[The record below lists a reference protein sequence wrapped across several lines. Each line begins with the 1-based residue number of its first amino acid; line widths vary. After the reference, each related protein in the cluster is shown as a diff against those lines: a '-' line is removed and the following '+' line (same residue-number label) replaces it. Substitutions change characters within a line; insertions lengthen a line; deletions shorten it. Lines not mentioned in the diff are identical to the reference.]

1 MKQGNEF
8 IKYID
13 QYHIKNFIT
22 YKKTS
27 EKLYKWLKAIVIVAY
42 IYQLVMNLLLIFG
55 MKYAKQPLESSLLN
69 NTIVATVLIFAA
81 FIVLLFKY
89 GIISTLLNI
98 VSIPF
103 EMSLM
108 LPGLI
113 KTAGAINIKGAF
125 YWQYAFPMAIIL
137 ILTAYMGVIAVRE
150 RYIMWRDEKLLKNAL
165 YTKFG
170 EEYESLS
177 DKQIKEFINT
187 FDPYKK

>member
-1 MKQGNEF
+1 MKTNEF

-42 IYQLVMNLLLIFG
+42 IYQLIMNILLILG
-55 MKYAKQPLESSLLN
+55 MKFAKQPLESSLIS
-69 NTIVATVLIFAA
+69 NTVVATVLIFAA

-89 GIISTLLNI
+89 GLVSTLLNI

-103 EMSLM
+103 EMALM

-137 ILTAYMGVIAVRE
+137 ILTAYMGVIALKE

-170 EEYESLS
+170 EEYENLT

>member
-1 MKQGNEF
+1 MKRSNEF

-13 QYHIKNFIT
+13 WYHIKNFIT
-22 YKKTS
+22 YKKTN
-27 EKLYKWLKAIVIVAY
+27 EKLYKWLKVIVIVAY
-42 IYQLVMNLLLIFG
+42 IYQIIMNLLLIFG
-55 MKYAKQPLESSLLN
+55 MKYAKQPLESSLLS
-69 NTIVATVLIFAA
+69 NTVVATVLIAIA
-81 FIVLLFKY
+81 FFSVLFNY
-89 GIISTLLNI
+89 GLIATVYNI

-108 LPGLI
+108 IPGLI

-137 ILTAYMGVIAVRE
+137 IITAYMGVIAAKE

-170 EEYESLS
+170 EGY
-177 DKQIKEFINT
+177 DKLTDKEIREFVNT